1 MTSLSGPVQGITGEY
16 TGSSFTVRA
25 TIIALL
31 SCALYSA
38 VELSLLIF
46 LTFRRYH
53 GLYFWSLLVS
63 TMVGVIPQALG
74 LLLKYFA
81 LAPLALS
88 VTLSTVGWAVMV
100 TGQSLVLYSRLNLLV
115 RSTAVLRFVLWMII
129 VDAIILQIPQIIFSY
144 AAVFGHKS
152 IYPQIYNIWA
162 RVQLTGFF
170 VQEVIISTI
179 FIVHAVRLLQLYPM
193 NTSQRKVLMMY
204 QLLIMN
210 VGLILMDISLLV
222 LEYMNE
228 FIIQT
233 VLKTFLYTVK
243 LKFEFVVLSRLVS
256 FVSAQHEVSNVQP
269 LTSGASELV

>member
-1 MTSLSGPVQGITGEY
+1 MTDPASPVEGITGEY
-16 TGSSFTVRA
+16 TGSSFAVRA

-38 VELSLLIF
+38 IELTLLIF
-46 LTFRRYH
+46 LTFRKYH
-53 GLYFWSLLVS
+53 GLYFWSLLIS
-63 TMVGVIPQALG
+63 TLVGVVPQALG

-88 VTLSTVGWAVMV
+88 VTLTTFGWAVMV
-100 TGQSLVLYSRLNLLV
+100 TGQSLVLYSRLHLLV
-115 RSTAVLRFVLWMII
+115 RNTTLLRFVLYMII

-144 AAVFGHKS
+144 VVVFGNK
-152 IYPQIYNIWA
+152 PGFPNLYNVWERI
-162 RVQLTGFF
+162 QLTGFF

-179 FIVHAVRLLQLYPM
+179 FIVQAMRLLHLYP
-193 NTSQRKVLMMY
+193 NRSQRRVLMMY

-210 VGLILMDISLLV
+210 TAIILMDISLLV
-222 LEYMNE
+222 LEYLDQ

-243 LKFEFVVLSRLVS
+243 LKFEFAVLSRLVS
-256 FVSAQHEVSNVQP
+256 FVSAQHEVSSVQP
-269 LTSGASELV
+269 LASGTSVLS

>member
-1 MTSLSGPVQGITGEY
+1 MTDPSGPVQGITGEY

-38 VELSLLIF
+38 IELTLLIF
-46 LTFRRYH
+46 LTFRRYQ
-53 GLYFWSLLVS
+53 GLYFWSLLIS
-63 TMVGVIPQALG
+63 TVVGVTPQALG

-88 VTLSTVGWAVMV
+88 VTFSTVGWAVMV

-115 RSTAVLRFVLWMII
+115 RNITVLRFVLWMII
-129 VDAIILQIPQIIFSY
+129 VDAIILQIPQIILSY
-144 AAVFGHKS
+144 MAVFGRKA
-152 IYPQIYNIWA
+152 IYVDVYNIWE

-179 FIVHAVRLLQLYPM
+179 FIVQAIRLSYLYPLDQ
-193 NTSQRKVLMMY
+193 SRRRVLMMY

-210 VGLILMDISLLV
+210 IGIVVMDISLLV
-222 LEYMNE
+222 LEYLDQ
-228 FIIQT
+228 FILQT
-233 VLKTFLYTVK
+233 VLKTLLYTVK
-243 LKFEFVVLSRLVS
+243 LKFEFAVLSRLVS
-256 FVSAQHEVSNVQP
+256 FVSAQHEVSNFQVLASGMSH
-269 LTSGASELV
+269 LT